1 MLDNLRGMA
10 VFQASFVTVHLVVQ
24 PKSLALQRVQ

>member
-10 VFQASFVTVHLVVQ
+10 VFSSVVRHGSFMVQ
-24 PKSLALQRVQ
+24 PKSLALQRVL